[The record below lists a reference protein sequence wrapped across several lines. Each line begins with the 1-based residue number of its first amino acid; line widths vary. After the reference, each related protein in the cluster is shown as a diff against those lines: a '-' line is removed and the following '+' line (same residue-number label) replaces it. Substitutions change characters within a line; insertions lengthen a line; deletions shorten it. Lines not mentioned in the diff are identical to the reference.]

1 MSANKPNLMFLIRSL
16 ETGGAERQLVALA
29 NGLADTGWAISV
41 VTYYPGGDL
50 EGTLSPRI
58 ARHDLGKTSR
68 WHLIGPLL
76 TYLSLIRRI
85 RPQAVHS
92 YMDSANLLAAA
103 LRLFAKPHKLI
114 WGIRTSDMRDGHQD
128 ALQKLLFRLETRLS
142 RSADLII
149 ANSQTGLAF
158 AQSQGLSTSNGI
170 AIRNGINTEKFSR
183 NEQAGTALRNSLGIP
198 AVAPVISIVA
208 RLDPVK
214 GHGVLLEA
222 FSILE
227 DKHTHLIIAGGG
239 PDTLR
244 TGLEEQ
250 AASLGITDRV
260 HFLGNVTDTQA
271 VYSASDIAVLSS
283 LYGEGT
289 PNAPAEAMACG
300 TPCVVTELGDGP
312 FVVGDT
318 GETAP
323 PGDAQ
328 ALSTAIGHLLHR
340 VRSEPD
346 LRHRARTRIEEELSV
361 SKLIADTEA
370 ALERALEK

>member
-1 MSANKPNLMFLIRSL
+1 MSAKKPNLMFLIRSL

-29 NGLADTGWAISV
+29 NGLADNGWTISV

-50 EGTLSPRI
+50 EETLSPKI
-58 ARHDLGKTSR
+58 GRHDLGKTSR
-68 WHLIGPLL
+68 WHLIGPLR

-92 YMDSANLLAAA
+92 YMDSANLMAAA
-103 LRLFAKPHKLI
+103 LRLFTRPHKLI

-170 AIRNGINTEKFSR
+170 AIRNGINTDRFSR
-183 NEQAGTALRNSLGIP
+183 DEQAGTALRTRLCIP
-198 AVAPVISIVA
+198 TDAPVISIVA

-214 GHGVLLEA
+214 GHGVLLDA
-222 FSILE
+222 FATLN
-227 DKHTHLIIAGGG
+227 DPKAHLIIAGGG
-239 PDTLR
+239 PDALRSSLETQATTL
-244 TGLEEQ
+244 GL
-250 AASLGITDRV
+250 TDRV
-260 HFLGNVTDTQA
+260 HFLGNVSDTQA

-328 ALSTAIGHLLHR
+328 ALSSALGRLLGR
-340 VRSEPD
+340 VKSEPD
-346 LRHRARTRIEEELSV
+346 LRHRTRARIEEELSV
-361 SKLIADTEA
+361 SKLITDTQA
-370 ALERALEK
+370 AIESTLDK